1 MKKYIAI
8 DIGGTKVKH
17 GIILEDSSI
26 FEKSSYKT
34 NCNNYDIFIIDLINI
49 INYYR
54 NNYEI
59 SGIGISIPGFVDTST
74 GFTQRAGAITILD
87 GKNLKTIIENTTNIS
102 VSIENDANCVAL
114 AEKLNGNAKD
124 CKDFICYTIGT
135 GIGGGI
141 FVNNRIV
148 HGKKFMAGE
157 FGFMKINDNTNDT
170 LHNNSSTSSLIS
182 NYKKLK
188 NIPQNQYIEGDIVFQ
203 SIQTDILVKELVE
216 KWYKNIASSIFNL
229 GVTLNPEK
237 ILIGGA
243 ISQRDDLIIN
253 IQKELSKFEFW
264 NEFEIVIEPCMHR
277 NDAGMIGSVYNFIKK
292 NYSVSS

>member
-17 GIILEDSSI
+17 GVILEDSSI

-54 NNYEI
+54 NKYEI
-59 SGIGISIPGFVDTST
+59 SGIGISIPGFVNTST

-148 HGKKFMAGE
+148 HGKNFMAGE
-157 FGFMKINDNTNDT
+157 FGFMKINDNIKDT
-170 LHNNSSTSSLIS
+170 LHNNSSASSLIS

-188 NIPQNQYIEGDIVFQ
+188 NIPQNENIEGDIIFEEAQ
-203 SIQTDILVKELVE
+203 YNILVKELLE

-237 ILIGGA
+237 ILIGGGV
-243 ISQRDDLIIN
+243 SQRDDLIIN
-253 IQKELSKFEFW
+253 IQKELNKFEFW
-264 NEFEIVIEPCMHR
+264 SEFEIIIEPCMHR
-277 NDAGMIGSVYNFIKK
+277 NDAGMIGSLYNFIKK